1 MVAKSTNAD
10 SSDGD
15 RGQAFTLEG
24 VVGAIIIL
32 TAVVFALQ
40 SVVITP
46 TTSGSVNPDVRQELQ
61 TEANDVL
68 ATAGQNETFGLQ
80 DYVLYWSQSTQRYA
94 GSINQRVG
102 YGSRTPPGNFGNLL
116 LTTFSQRG
124 RTYNVEFR
132 YLTNE
137 TNRTKSVPFVY
148 RGQPSDDAVTATY
161 RVTLYDNQT
170 LTAPGSPRV
179 EIWQYDTDPTN
190 NEDGYY
196 PIPNAIDG
204 PVYNIVE
211 VRLTVW

>member
-1 MVAKSTNAD
+1 MLGNR
-10 SSDGD
+10 GD
-15 RGQAFTLEG
+15 TGRERGQAFTLEG
-24 VVGAIIIL
+24 LVGSIIVL

-46 TTSGSVNPDVRQELQ
+46 TTSGSVNPEVRQELQ

-68 ATAGQNETFGLQ
+68 ATVGQNETFGLQ
-80 DYVLYWSQSTQRYA
+80 DYVLYWSQNTQRFS

-102 YGSRTPPGNFGNLL
+102 YGSRTPPGSFGNLL
-116 LTTFSQRG
+116 RTTFAQRG
-124 RTYNVEFR
+124 RTYNVRLR

-137 TNRTKSVPFVY
+137 SNRTDSVPFIY
-148 RGQPSDDAVTATY
+148 RGEPSDDAVTATY

-179 EIWQYDTDPTN
+179 ELWQYDTDQTN